1 MVMHVPERLQAEADG
16 DGHDTRPSRV
26 LPDSAKQCRVDGL
39 CVRVFVGG
47 GGEGAGWGSLHS
59 HQKLPTWQRPLTSF

>member
-1 MVMHVPERLQAEADG
+1 MVMRVPERLQAEADS

-47 GGEGAGWGSLHS
+47 GRGGGGGSLHS
-59 HQKLPTWQRPLTSF
+59 HQKLPKWQRPLTSF